1 MIIQPIDYFLVVWFT
16 LAALSTGY
24 VAWDQFSNN
33 PEPVV
38 MKWGFVLVTLYMG
51 PIGLL
56 IYVLADKEPRPG
68 EHENFIKPLW
78 KQSVGSNIHCVAGDA
93 TGIILAAAI
102 TAALGLPMWIDLIVE
117 YAAGFAFGLFIFQSL
132 FMKAMMGGTYWEN
145 VRKSFMP
152 EFLSMNLMMGAM
164 APVMSLLMMGR
175 DMRAMD
181 PTELLFWGVMSVGVI
196 AGFAFALPVNAW
208 MVARKLK
215 HGLMTER
222 LPGSRFDLA
231 GGGKP
236 VAGKALAAGARE
248 GTPIRTPAAK
258 GAAMKKGHAK
268 TPAGQNAAPMD
279 HAAMT
284 KDGAGGKRMTPIHP
298 MLVHFPIA
306 LLVGSVFADFLT
318 VLGAGDSL
326 REAGWWALLG
336 AAVGAM
342 FTVLA
347 GLFDMYRALLTEAAH
362 ERVHQHMKV
371 GFALATFIAALA
383 IWRGMIHFEQ
393 GVGLG
398 WPYMAV
404 AFLAVGLAAFQGWL
418 GGELVY
424 TLGVGVRSHDASPAV
439 DHGAADDAKEGAPS
453 VNAKKDQPAEMPAAK
468 AAAAAAKAPAGE
480 DGEMTMDHAAMAKG
494 NAGAKEDGGDGGPGA
509 DGMSS
514 DVTRPQL
521 AAVAGV
527 TVIALLIGMVVPANY
542 VNYRLSVRDVGGRI
556 MPRGMIMDRD
566 TPAAAMRDM
575 SAVHPRYYT
584 AKYDLDARG
593 DRELSPRLE
602 NGVKV
607 FDLEAS
613 VIRWRILPGIDVGAF
628 AFNGQ
633 VPGPRL
639 RFRQGDRVRIN
650 VTNRLPE
657 STTVHW
663 HGLILPNVM
672 DGPAEVTQKP
682 IQNGEVYRYEFTAV
696 QSGTFFY
703 HSHDHVDRQQA
714 LGLYGALI
722 IDPANPADEVRAD
735 QEYTIQLQEWL
746 MREGLTYPAMPM
758 DGGQPNYFTIN
769 GRAYPE
775 TDVIRM
781 KVGETLKIRFIGSNA
796 GFIHPMHI
804 HGGPFTVVARDGETL
819 PQQERYKADTVNVGP
834 GQRYDVIWPA
844 LKPGKWM
851 IHCHISH
858 HTTNNNVET
867 KGGGGL
873 MMHIEVEGDPT
884 K

>member
-1 MIIQPIDYFLVVWFT
+1 MIIQPIDYFLVVWFA
-16 LAALSTGY
+16 LAALSTAY
-24 VAWDQFSNN
+24 VAWDQFRNN

-56 IYVLADKEPRPG
+56 MYVLADKEPRPG
-68 EHENFIKPLW
+68 EHEEFIKPLW
-78 KQSVGSNIHCVAGDA
+78 KQGVGSTIHCVAGDA
-93 TGIILAAAI
+93 TGIILAAAV
-102 TAALGLPMWIDLIVE
+102 TAMLGLPMWIDLIVE
-117 YAAGFAFGLFIFQSL
+117 YAAGFAFGLFIFQAL
-132 FMKAMMGGTYWEN
+132 FMKNMMGGSYWEN
-145 VRKSFMP
+145 VRKSFLP
-152 EFLSMNLMMGAM
+152 EFISMNLMMAAM

-181 PTELLFWGVMSVGVI
+181 PNELLFWGVMSLGVI
-196 AGFAFALPVNAW
+196 AGFLLALPVNAW
-208 MVARKLK
+208 MVAQKLK

-231 GGGKP
+231 GGGEP
-236 VAGKALAAGARE
+236 VAGKARTAYARGGAP
-248 GTPIRTPAAK
+248 TTAPAAT
-258 GAAMKKGHAK
+258 GAAMNEGQAK
-268 TPAGQNAAPMD
+268 THGGVATPMHD
-279 HAAMT
+279 AAMA
-284 KDGAGGKRMTPIHP
+284 KSKVGGKPMKPIHP

-306 LLVGSVFADFLT
+306 LLVVSVLADFLAF
-318 VLGAGDSL
+318 LGAGDSL
-326 REAGWWALLG
+326 SDAGWWTLLG
-336 AAVGAM
+336 AAVSAV
-342 FTVLA
+342 FAVFA
-347 GLFDMYRALLTEAAH
+347 GLFDMYRALLTEAMH
-362 ERVHQHMKV
+362 ERVHKHMKV
-371 GFALATFIAALA
+371 GIALAAVITALA
-383 IWRGMIHFEQ
+383 VWRGMIHFEQ
-393 GVGLG
+393 DVELG
-398 WPYMAV
+398 WTYIAV

-424 TLGVGVRSHDASPAV
+424 THGVGVRSQER
-439 DHGAADDAKEGAPS
+439 GG
-453 VNAKKDQPAEMPAAK
+453 K
-468 AAAAAAKAPAGE
+468 A
-480 DGEMTMDHAAMAKG
+480 MDRAAMAKG
-494 NAGAKEDGGDGGPGA
+494 KASAKGGGGHGGHGEDDMSNA
-509 DGMSS
+509 
-514 DVTRPQL
+514 VTLPQL

-527 TVIALLIGMVVPANY
+527 SVIALLIGMVAPANF
-542 VNYRLSVRDVGGRI
+542 VNLRLSVRDVGGRI
-556 MPRGMIMDRD
+556 MPPGMIMDRD

-575 SAVHPRYYT
+575 SAVLPRYYS
-584 AKYDLDARG
+584 AKYGLEARG
-593 DRELSPRLE
+593 DRELAPRIE

-613 VIRWRILPGIDVGAF
+613 VIRWRILPGIDVGAY

-657 STTVHW
+657 STTTHW
-663 HGLILPNVM
+663 HGLVLPNVM
-672 DGPAEVTQKP
+672 DGPAEVTQEP
-682 IQNGEVYRYEFTAV
+682 IANGDVYHYEFTAV
-696 QSGTFFY
+696 QSGTYFY

-714 LGLYGALI
+714 LGLYGAMI
-722 IDPANPADEVRAD
+722 IDPANPADELRAD

-775 TDVIRM
+775 TDVIKM
-781 KVGETLKIRFIGSNA
+781 KVGETLKIRFIGSNT

-819 PQQERYKADTVNVGP
+819 LQGARFKADTVNVGP
-834 GQRYDVIWPA
+834 GQRYDVLWTA
-844 LKPGKWM
+844 QKSGKWM